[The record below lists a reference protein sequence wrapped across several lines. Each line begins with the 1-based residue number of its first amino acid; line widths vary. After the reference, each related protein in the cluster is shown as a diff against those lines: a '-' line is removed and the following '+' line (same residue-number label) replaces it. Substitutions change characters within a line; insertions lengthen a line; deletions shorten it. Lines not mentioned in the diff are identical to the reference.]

1 MELQNF
7 YIETLKLS
15 DIQLVQTLAT
25 NTRVKLIKKGEILQH
40 IGDISTELFF
50 LSTGLLR
57 GFLLDSKG
65 KEVTDCFIHAYGTPV
80 VSSIDLGEPSLL
92 CIEAL
97 EDSEL
102 ISVPFSVVLPL
113 VRNNLE
119 LITLYNRLL
128 RNSLEMH
135 WKNKT
140 VLIQGTATE
149 RYQWFIK
156 RYPGLLDRMS
166 RRYVASFLG
175 MAPVSLS
182 RVRKQLMAEKPM

>member
-1 MELQNF
+1 MKLQKF

-102 ISVPFSVVLPL
+102 ISVPFTVVLPL

-166 RRYVASFLG
+166 HRYVASFLG

>member
-25 NTRVKLIKKGEILQH
+25 NTRVKLIKKREILQP
-40 IGDISTELFF
+40 IWENSTELFF

-166 RRYVASFLG
+166 HRYVASFLG

>member
-40 IGDISTELFF
+40 IGDISAELCF
-50 LSTGLLR
+50 LLEGLLR
-57 GFLLDSKG
+57 GFLFDTKG
-65 KEVTDCFIHAYGTPV
+65 KEVTDCFIYTYGTPV
-80 VSSIDLGEPSLL
+80 VSSIDLGEPSVL

-113 VRNNLE
+113 VRNSLE
-119 LITLYNRLL
+119 LSTLYNRLL

-135 WKNKT
+135 WENKT
-140 VLIQGTATE
+140 VLIQKTATE
-149 RYQWFIK
+149 RYQWFLK

-166 RRYVASFLG
+166 HRYVASFLG

>member
-166 RRYVASFLG
+166 HRYVASFLG

-182 RVRKQLMAEKPM
+182 RVRKELMAEKPM

>member
-1 MELQNF
+1 MELNNF
-7 YIETLKLS
+7 FIEKLKLS

-166 RRYVASFLG
+166 HRYVASFLG

>member
-102 ISVPFSVVLPL
+102 ISVPFSVVVPL

-135 WKNKT
+135 WENKT
-140 VLIQGTATE
+140 VLIQKTATE
-149 RYQWFIK
+149 RYQWFLK

-166 RRYVASFLG
+166 HRYVASFLG

>member
-166 RRYVASFLG
+166 HRYVASFLG